1 MKKLFFTLTV
11 LLSSIMIF
19 SSCHSEKMNLSVSG
33 TGQVKL
39 SSMQVTYNSEPL
51 HTVKDPKD
59 DTSRAAEDLDNYV
72 VGIYKSA
79 DNSLVQ
85 EWKYSEMPEIFT
97 LDAGDYKLV
106 AHSQD
111 VEGAQFDAPYCYGE
125 SDVFTIV
132 KDKIVDA
139 GTVSCTLKNVK
150 VTIKYSDDL
159 KPLLSEDTQVT
170 VTLGDESLAYTADET
185 RSGYFHCKATDNVV
199 GVRFE
204 GKVDG
209 ESEPTTIT
217 TSYTVIEG
225 TELIVNYD
233 LVSASNVDPGTGGI
247 VPAMKLKIS
256 DEVLTAELQGSVL
269 PEDDEILDFGKPSIE
284 GVGFDIKQPITVNP
298 GTLQVNLMAPEGMQ
312 HVYVEITSDNEGFLS
327 AASTVFGG
335 ATSFDLAEPA
345 TEEIKNALI
354 NLNFPVGEN
363 IINNK
368 GIVLFDIS
376 PFVGLLFES
385 TFAGK
390 HSFKIRVVDSYDD
403 TAEEELVIDSTSSAQ

>member
-11 LLSSIMIF
+11 LLSGIMIF
-19 SSCHSEKMNLSVSG
+19 SSCHSEKMNLSVTG

-39 SSMQVTYNSEPL
+39 SSMEMTYNTEPMV
-51 HTVKDPKD
+51 TV
-59 DTSRAAEDLDNYV
+59 SRAAEDLNNYV

-125 SDVFTIV
+125 SSVFTIV

-233 LVSASNVDPGTGGI
+233 LVSASYVDPGTGGI

-284 GVGFDIKQPITVNP
+284 GVGFDIKQPVTVNP

-327 AASTVFGG
+327 AASAVFGG

-403 TAEEELVIDSTSSAQ
+403 TAEEELIIDSTSSAQ

>member
-19 SSCHSEKMNLSVSG
+19 SSCHSEKMNLSVTG

-39 SSMQVTYNSEPL
+39 SSMEMTYNTEPL
-51 HTVKDPKD
+51 VTV
-59 DTSRAAEDLDNYV
+59 SRAAEDLNNYV
-72 VGIYKSA
+72 VGIYKSD
-79 DNSLVQ
+79 DNLVQ

-125 SDVFTIV
+125 SSVFTIV

-139 GTVSCTLKNVK
+139 GTVTCTLKNVK
-150 VTIKYSDDL
+150 VTIKYSDNL

-170 VTLGDESLAYTADET
+170 VTLGDESLVYTADET

-209 ESEPTTIT
+209 ETESTTIT
-217 TSYTVIEG
+217 TSYTVAEG

-233 LVSASNVDPGTGGI
+233 LVSASYVDPGTGGM

-269 PEDDEILDFGKPSIE
+269 PVEDEILDFGKPSIE
-284 GVGFDIKQPITVNP
+284 GVGFDIKETFYENP

-354 NLNFPVGEN
+354 NLNFPVGED

-368 GIVLFDIS
+368 GVVLFDIS

-403 TAEEELVIDSTSSAQ
+403 TAEEELIIDSTSSAQ

>member
-19 SSCHSEKMNLSVSG
+19 SSCHSEKMNLSVTG

-39 SSMQVTYNSEPL
+39 SSMQMTYNTEPL
-51 HTVKDPKD
+51 ITV
-59 DTSRAAEDLDNYV
+59 SRATEDLNNYV

-125 SDVFTIV
+125 SSVFTIV

-139 GTVSCTLKNVK
+139 GAVSCTLKNVK

-217 TSYTVIEG
+217 TSYTVLEG

-233 LVSASNVDPGTGGI
+233 LVSASYVDPGTGGI

-354 NLNFPVGEN
+354 NLKFPVGEE

-368 GIVLFDIS
+368 GVVLFDIS

-403 TAEEELVIDSTSSAQ
+403 TAEEELIIDSTSSAQ

>member
-1 MKKLFFTLTV
+1 MKKLFFTLTI
-11 LLSSIMIF
+11 LLSGIMIF
-19 SSCHSEKMNLSVSG
+19 SSCHSEKMNLSVTG

-39 SSMQVTYNSEPL
+39 SSMQMTYNTEPL
-51 HTVKDPKD
+51 ITV
-59 DTSRAAEDLDNYV
+59 SRATEDLNNYV

-125 SDVFTIV
+125 SSVFTIV

-159 KPLLSEDTQVT
+159 KPLLSEDTKVT

-217 TSYTVIEG
+217 TSYTVAEG

-233 LVSASNVDPGTGGI
+233 LVSASYVDPGTGGI

-327 AASTVFGG
+327 AASAVFGG

-390 HSFKIRVVDSYDD
+390 HSFKIKVVDSYDD
-403 TAEEELVIDSTSSAQ
+403 TAEEELIIDSTSSAQ

>member
-1 MKKLFFTLTV
+1 MKKLFFTLTI
-11 LLSSIMIF
+11 LLSGIMIF
-19 SSCHSEKMNLSVSG
+19 SSCHSEKMNLSVTG

-39 SSMQVTYNSEPL
+39 SSMEMTYNTEPMV
-51 HTVKDPKD
+51 TV
-59 DTSRAAEDLDNYV
+59 SRAAEDLNNYV

-125 SDVFTIV
+125 SSVFTIV

-233 LVSASNVDPGTGGI
+233 LVSASYVDPGTGGI

-354 NLNFPVGEN
+354 NLKFPVGEE

-368 GIVLFDIS
+368 GVVLFDIS

-403 TAEEELVIDSTSSAQ
+403 TAEEELIIDSTSSAQ

>member
-11 LLSSIMIF
+11 LLSGIMIF
-19 SSCHSEKMNLSVSG
+19 SSCHSEKMNLSVTG

-39 SSMQVTYNSEPL
+39 SSMQMTYNTEPL
-51 HTVKDPKD
+51 VTV
-59 DTSRAAEDLDNYV
+59 SRAAEDLNNYV

-125 SDVFTIV
+125 SSVFTIV

-185 RSGYFHCKATDNVV
+185 RSGYFHCRATDNVV

-233 LVSASNVDPGTGGI
+233 LVSASYVDPGTGGI
-247 VPAMKLKIS
+247 VPVMKLKIS

-269 PEDDEILDFGKPSIE
+269 PEDNEILDFGKPSIE

-327 AASTVFGG
+327 AASAVFGG

-354 NLNFPVGEN
+354 NLKFPVGEE

-368 GIVLFDIS
+368 GVVLFDIS

-403 TAEEELVIDSTSSAQ
+403 TAEEELIIDSTSSAQ

>member
-11 LLSSIMIF
+11 LLSGIMIF
-19 SSCHSEKMNLSVSG
+19 SSCHSEKMNLSVTG

-39 SSMQVTYNSEPL
+39 SSMQMTYNTEPL
-51 HTVKDPKD
+51 VTV
-59 DTSRAAEDLDNYV
+59 SRAAEDLNNYV
-72 VGIYKSA
+72 VGIYKSD
-79 DNSLVQ
+79 DNSLIQ

-125 SDVFTIV
+125 SSVFTIV

-217 TSYTVIEG
+217 TSYKVIEG

-233 LVSASNVDPGTGGI
+233 LVSASYVDPGTGGI
-247 VPAMKLKIS
+247 VPVMKLKIS

-327 AASTVFGG
+327 AASAVFGG

-403 TAEEELVIDSTSSAQ
+403 TAEEELIIDSTSSAQ

>member
-19 SSCHSEKMNLSVSG
+19 SSCHSEKMNLSVTG

-39 SSMQVTYNSEPL
+39 SSMEMTYNTEPMV
-51 HTVKDPKD
+51 TV
-59 DTSRAAEDLDNYV
+59 SRAAEDLNNYV

-125 SDVFTIV
+125 SSVFTIV

-217 TSYTVIEG
+217 TSYTVAEG

-233 LVSASNVDPGTGGI
+233 LVSASYVDPGTGGI

-327 AASTVFGG
+327 AASAVFGG

-390 HSFKIRVVDSYDD
+390 HSFKIKVVDSYDD
-403 TAEEELVIDSTSSAQ
+403 TAEEELIIDSTSSAQ

>member
-1 MKKLFFTLTV
+1 MKKLFSTLTV
-11 LLSSIMIF
+11 LLSGIMIF
-19 SSCHSEKMNLSVSG
+19 SSCHSEKMNLSVTG

-39 SSMQVTYNSEPL
+39 SSMQMTYNTEPL
-51 HTVKDPKD
+51 ITV
-59 DTSRAAEDLDNYV
+59 SRATEDLNNYV

-79 DNSLVQ
+79 ENSLVQ

-97 LDAGDYKLV
+97 LDAGGYKLV

-125 SDVFTIV
+125 SSVFTIV

-150 VTIKYSDDL
+150 VTIKYSDNL
-159 KPLLSEDTQVT
+159 KHLLSEDTQVT
-170 VTLGDESLAYTADET
+170 VTLDDESLVYTADET

-403 TAEEELVIDSTSSAQ
+403 TAEEELIIDSTSSAQ

>member
-1 MKKLFFTLTV
+1 MKKLIFTLTV

-19 SSCHSEKMNLSVSG
+19 SSCHSEKMNLSVTG

-39 SSMQVTYNSEPL
+39 SSMEMTYNTEPMV
-51 HTVKDPKD
+51 TV
-59 DTSRAAEDLDNYV
+59 SRAAEDLNNYV

-125 SDVFTIV
+125 SSVFTIV

-209 ESEPTTIT
+209 ESEPTPIT

-233 LVSASNVDPGTGGI
+233 LVSASYVDPGTGGI

-256 DEVLTAELQGSVL
+256 DEVFTAELQGSVL

-327 AASTVFGG
+327 AASAVFGG

-390 HSFKIRVVDSYDD
+390 HSFKIKVVDSYDD
-403 TAEEELVIDSTSSAQ
+403 TAEEELIIDSTSSAQ

>member
-1 MKKLFFTLTV
+1 MKKLFFTLTI
-11 LLSSIMIF
+11 LLSGIMIF
-19 SSCHSEKMNLSVSG
+19 SSCHSEKMNLSVTG

-39 SSMQVTYNSEPL
+39 SSMQMTYNTEPMV
-51 HTVKDPKD
+51 TV
-59 DTSRAAEDLDNYV
+59 SRAAEDLNNYV

-125 SDVFTIV
+125 SSVFTIV

-209 ESEPTTIT
+209 ESEPTPIT

-233 LVSASNVDPGTGGI
+233 LVSASYVDPGTGGI

-256 DEVLTAELQGSVL
+256 DEVFTAELQGSVL

-327 AASTVFGG
+327 AASAVFGG

-390 HSFKIRVVDSYDD
+390 HSFKIKVVDSYDD
-403 TAEEELVIDSTSSAQ
+403 TAEEELIIDSTSSAQ

>member
-1 MKKLFFTLTV
+1 MRKLMLKFAV
-11 LLSSIMIF
+11 LLSMVMLYA
-19 SSCHSEKMNLSVSG
+19 CHNEDMNLK
-33 TGQVKL
+33 VKGNGEVRL
-39 SSMQVTYNSEPL
+39 STMKLTYNTEPL
-51 HTVKDPKD
+51 VTE
-59 DTSRAAEDLDNYV
+59 SRASQDAADYIV
-72 VGIYKSA
+72 SIYKN
-79 DNSLVQ
+79 DNTFVK
-85 EWKYSEMPEIFT
+85 EWKYSEMPEVFS
-97 LDAGDYKLV
+97 LEVGKYKIQ
-106 AHSQD
+106 AHSPI

-125 SDVFTIV
+125 SSVFTIV

-217 TSYTVIEG
+217 TSYTVIER

-233 LVSASNVDPGTGGI
+233 LVSASYVDPGTGGI
-247 VPAMKLKIS
+247 VPVMKLKIS

-269 PEDDEILDFGKPSIE
+269 PEDNEILDFGKPSIE

-327 AASTVFGG
+327 AASAVFGG

-354 NLNFPVGEN
+354 NLKFPVGEE

-368 GIVLFDIS
+368 GVVLFDIS

-403 TAEEELVIDSTSSAQ
+403 TAEEELIIDSTSSAQ

>member
-19 SSCHSEKMNLSVSG
+19 SSCHSEKMNLSVTG

-39 SSMQVTYNSEPL
+39 SSMQMTYNTEPL
-51 HTVKDPKD
+51 VTV
-59 DTSRAAEDLDNYV
+59 SRAAEDLNNYV
-72 VGIYKSA
+72 VGIYKSD
-79 DNSLVQ
+79 DNSLIQ

-111 VEGAQFDAPYCYGE
+111 VEGAHFDAPYCYGE
-125 SDVFTIV
+125 SSVFTIE

-150 VTIKYSDDL
+150 VTIKYSDEL

-170 VTLGDESLAYTADET
+170 VTLGDESLTYTADET

-199 GVRFE
+199 GVRLE
-204 GKVDG
+204 GKIDG
-209 ESEPTTIT
+209 ESKPTTIT
-217 TSYTVIEG
+217 TSYTVAEG

-233 LVSASNVDPGTGGI
+233 LVSASYVDPGTGGI

-269 PEDDEILDFGKPSIE
+269 PEDDEILDFGKPSVE
-284 GVGFDIKQPITVNP
+284 GVGFDIKQPVTVNP

-354 NLNFPVGEN
+354 NLNFPVGED

-368 GIVLFDIS
+368 GVVLFDIS

-403 TAEEELVIDSTSSAQ
+403 TAEEELIIDSTSSAQ

>member
-11 LLSSIMIF
+11 LLSGIMIF
-19 SSCHSEKMNLSVSG
+19 SSCHSEKMNLSVTG

-39 SSMQVTYNSEPL
+39 SSMQMTYNTEPL
-51 HTVKDPKD
+51 ITV
-59 DTSRAAEDLDNYV
+59 SRATEDLNNYV

-125 SDVFTIV
+125 SSVFTIV

-217 TSYTVIEG
+217 TSYTVIER

-233 LVSASNVDPGTGGI
+233 LVSASYVDPGTGGI
-247 VPAMKLKIS
+247 VPVMKLKIS

-269 PEDDEILDFGKPSIE
+269 PEDNEILDFGKPSIE

-327 AASTVFGG
+327 AASAVFGG

-354 NLNFPVGEN
+354 NLKFPVGEE

-368 GIVLFDIS
+368 GVVLFDIS

-403 TAEEELVIDSTSSAQ
+403 TAEEELIIDSTSSAQ

>member
-19 SSCHSEKMNLSVSG
+19 SSCSCHSEKMNLSVTG

-39 SSMQVTYNSEPL
+39 SSMEMTYNTEPMV
-51 HTVKDPKD
+51 TV
-59 DTSRAAEDLDNYV
+59 SRAAEDLNNYV

-125 SDVFTIV
+125 SSVFTIV

-209 ESEPTTIT
+209 ESEPTHIT

-233 LVSASNVDPGTGGI
+233 LVSASYVDPGTGGI

-256 DEVLTAELQGSVL
+256 DEVFTAELQGSVL

-327 AASTVFGG
+327 AASAVFGG

-390 HSFKIRVVDSYDD
+390 HSFKIKVVDSYDD
-403 TAEEELVIDSTSSAQ
+403 TAEEELIIDSTSSAQ

>member
-19 SSCHSEKMNLSVSG
+19 SSCHSEKMNLSVTG

-39 SSMQVTYNSEPL
+39 SSMEMTYNTEPMV
-51 HTVKDPKD
+51 TV
-59 DTSRAAEDLDNYV
+59 SRAAEDLNNYV

-125 SDVFTIV
+125 SSVFTIV

-233 LVSASNVDPGTGGI
+233 LVSASYVDPGTGGI

-354 NLNFPVGEN
+354 NLKFPVGEE

-368 GIVLFDIS
+368 GVVLFDIS

-403 TAEEELVIDSTSSAQ
+403 TAEEELIIDSTSSAQ

>member
-1 MKKLFFTLTV
+1 MKKLFFTLTI
-11 LLSSIMIF
+11 LLSGIMIF
-19 SSCHSEKMNLSVSG
+19 SSCHSEKMNLSVTG

-39 SSMQVTYNSEPL
+39 SSMQMTYNTEPL
-51 HTVKDPKD
+51 ITV
-59 DTSRAAEDLDNYV
+59 SRATEDLNNYV

-125 SDVFTIV
+125 SSVFTIV

-204 GKVDG
+204 CKVDG

-217 TSYTVIEG
+217 TSYTVAEG

-233 LVSASNVDPGTGGI
+233 LVSASYVDPGTGGI

-327 AASTVFGG
+327 AASAVFGG

-390 HSFKIRVVDSYDD
+390 HSFKIKVVDSYDD
-403 TAEEELVIDSTSSAQ
+403 TAEEELIIDSTSSAQ

>member
-19 SSCHSEKMNLSVSG
+19 SSCHSEKMNLSVTG

-39 SSMQVTYNSEPL
+39 SSMEMTYNTEPMV
-51 HTVKDPKD
+51 TV
-59 DTSRAAEDLDNYV
+59 SRAAEDLNNYV

-125 SDVFTIV
+125 SSVFTIV

-209 ESEPTTIT
+209 ESEPTHIT

-233 LVSASNVDPGTGGI
+233 LVSASYVDPGTGGI

-256 DEVLTAELQGSVL
+256 DEVFTAELQGSVL

-327 AASTVFGG
+327 AASAVFGG

-390 HSFKIRVVDSYDD
+390 HSFKIKVVDSYDD
-403 TAEEELVIDSTSSAQ
+403 TAEEELIIDSTSSAQ

>member
-11 LLSSIMIF
+11 LLSGIMIF
-19 SSCHSEKMNLSVSG
+19 SSCHSEKMNLSVTG

-39 SSMQVTYNSEPL
+39 SSMEMTYNTEPMV
-51 HTVKDPKD
+51 TV
-59 DTSRAAEDLDNYV
+59 SRAAEDLNNYV

-125 SDVFTIV
+125 SSVFTIV
-132 KDKIVDA
+132 KNKIVDA

-233 LVSASNVDPGTGGI
+233 LVSASYVDPGTGGI

-354 NLNFPVGEN
+354 NLKFPVGEE

-368 GIVLFDIS
+368 GVVLFDIS

-390 HSFKIRVVDSYDD
+390 HSFKIKVVDSYDD
-403 TAEEELVIDSTSSAQ
+403 TAEEELIIDSTSSAQ

>member
-1 MKKLFFTLTV
+1 MKKLFFTLTI
-11 LLSSIMIF
+11 LLSGIMIF
-19 SSCHSEKMNLSVSG
+19 SSCHSEKMNLSVTG

-39 SSMQVTYNSEPL
+39 SSMEMTYNTEPMV
-51 HTVKDPKD
+51 TV
-59 DTSRAAEDLDNYV
+59 SRAAEDLNNYV

-111 VEGAQFDAPYCYGE
+111 VEGALFDAPYCYGE
-125 SDVFTIV
+125 SSVFTIV

-170 VTLGDESLAYTADET
+170 VTLGDESLVYTVDET

-233 LVSASNVDPGTGGI
+233 LVSASYVDPGTGGI

-327 AASTVFGG
+327 AASAVFGG
-335 ATSFDLAEPA
+335 ATSFDLAEPT

-354 NLNFPVGEN
+354 NLKFPVGED

-368 GIVLFDIS
+368 GVVLFDIS

-403 TAEEELVIDSTSSAQ
+403 TAEEELIIDSTSSAQ

>member
-19 SSCHSEKMNLSVSG
+19 SSCHSEKMNLSVAG

-39 SSMQVTYNSEPL
+39 SSMEMTYNTEPL
-51 HTVKDPKD
+51 VTV
-59 DTSRAAEDLDNYV
+59 SRAAEDLNNYV

-79 DNSLVQ
+79 DNSLVK

-139 GTVSCTLKNVK
+139 GTVTCTLKSVK
-150 VTIKYSDDL
+150 VIIKYSDNL

-170 VTLGDESLAYTADET
+170 VTIGDESLVYAVNET

-209 ESEPTTIT
+209 ETESTTIT
-217 TSYTVIEG
+217 TSYTVAEG
-225 TELIVNYD
+225 TELTVNYD
-233 LVSASNVDPGTGGI
+233 LASASSVDPGTGGML
-247 VPAMKLKIS
+247 PAMKLKIS
-256 DEVLTAELQGSVL
+256 EDILTADLQGSVL
-269 PEDDEILDFGKPSIE
+269 PEEDEILDFGKPKIE
-284 GVGFDIKQPITVNP
+284 GVGFDIKETIYENP
-298 GTLQVNLMAPEGMQ
+298 GSLKVNLMAPEGMQ
-312 HVYVEITSDNEGFLS
+312 NVFVEILSDNEGFLNT
-327 AASTVFGG
+327 AAGALGG
-335 ATSFDLAEPA
+335 VTSFDLAHPE
-345 TEEIKNALI
+345 TQEVEDAL
-354 NLNFPVGEN
+354 NGLGFPVGDA
-363 IINNK
+363 IIGNRNV
-368 GIVLFDIS
+368 VLFDIS
-376 PFVGLLFES
+376 LFVGFLFES
-385 TFAGK
+385 TFAGE
-390 HSFKIRVVDSYDD
+390 HTFKIKVVDSYGDYS
-403 TAEEELVIDSTSSAQ
+403 EESLVIDSSSIAQ

>member
-1 MKKLFFTLTV
+1 MKKLFFTLTI
-11 LLSSIMIF
+11 LLSGIMIF
-19 SSCHSEKMNLSVSG
+19 SSCHSEKMNLSVTG

-39 SSMQVTYNSEPL
+39 SSMQMTYNTEPL
-51 HTVKDPKD
+51 ITV
-59 DTSRAAEDLDNYV
+59 SRATEDLNNYV

-125 SDVFTIV
+125 SSVFTIV

-217 TSYTVIEG
+217 TSYTVAEG

-233 LVSASNVDPGTGGI
+233 LVSASYVDPGTGGI

-327 AASTVFGG
+327 AASAVFGG

-390 HSFKIRVVDSYDD
+390 HFFKIKVVDSYDD
-403 TAEEELVIDSTSSAQ
+403 TAEEELIIDSTSSAQ

>member
-19 SSCHSEKMNLSVSG
+19 SSCHSEKMNLSVTG

-39 SSMQVTYNSEPL
+39 SSMEMTYNTEPMV
-51 HTVKDPKD
+51 TV
-59 DTSRAAEDLDNYV
+59 SRAAEDLNNYV

-125 SDVFTIV
+125 SSVFTIV

-139 GTVSCTLKNVK
+139 GTVSCALKNVK

-209 ESEPTTIT
+209 ESEPTPIT

-233 LVSASNVDPGTGGI
+233 LVSASYVDPGTGGI

-327 AASTVFGG
+327 AASAVFGG

-390 HSFKIRVVDSYDD
+390 HSFKIKVVDSYDD
-403 TAEEELVIDSTSSAQ
+403 TAEEELIIDSTSSAQ

>member
-11 LLSSIMIF
+11 LLSGIMIF
-19 SSCHSEKMNLSVSG
+19 SSCHSEKMNLSVTG

-39 SSMQVTYNSEPL
+39 SSMQMTYNTEPMV
-51 HTVKDPKD
+51 TV
-59 DTSRAAEDLDNYV
+59 SRAAEDLNNYV

-125 SDVFTIV
+125 SSVFTIV

-233 LVSASNVDPGTGGI
+233 LVSASYVDPGTGGI

-298 GTLQVNLMAPEGMQ
+298 GTLQVNLMAPEGML

-327 AASTVFGG
+327 AASAVFGG

-354 NLNFPVGEN
+354 NLNFPVGEE

-368 GIVLFDIS
+368 GVVLFDIS

-390 HSFKIRVVDSYDD
+390 HSFKIKVVDSYDD
-403 TAEEELVIDSTSSAQ
+403 TAEEELIIDSTSSAQ

>member
-19 SSCHSEKMNLSVSG
+19 SSCHSEKMNLSVTG

-39 SSMQVTYNSEPL
+39 SSMEMTYNTEPMV
-51 HTVKDPKD
+51 TV
-59 DTSRAAEDLDNYV
+59 SRAAEDLNNYV

-125 SDVFTIV
+125 SSVFTIV

-233 LVSASNVDPGTGGI
+233 LVSASYVDPGTGGI

-327 AASTVFGG
+327 AASAVFGG

-390 HSFKIRVVDSYDD
+390 HSFKIKVVDSYDD
-403 TAEEELVIDSTSSAQ
+403 IAEEELIIDSTSSAQ

>member
-19 SSCHSEKMNLSVSG
+19 SSCHSEKMNLSVTG

-39 SSMQVTYNSEPL
+39 SSMEMTYNTEPMV
-51 HTVKDPKD
+51 TV
-59 DTSRAAEDLDNYV
+59 SRAAEDLNNYV

-125 SDVFTIV
+125 SSVFTIV

-199 GVRFE
+199 GVQFE

-209 ESEPTTIT
+209 ESEPTPIT

-233 LVSASNVDPGTGGI
+233 LVSASYVDPGTGGI

-354 NLNFPVGEN
+354 NLKFPVGEE

-368 GIVLFDIS
+368 GVVLFDIS

-403 TAEEELVIDSTSSAQ
+403 TAEEELIIDSTSSAQ

>member
-11 LLSSIMIF
+11 LLSGIMIF
-19 SSCHSEKMNLSVSG
+19 SSCHSEKMNLSVTG

-39 SSMQVTYNSEPL
+39 SSMQMTYNTEPMV
-51 HTVKDPKD
+51 TV
-59 DTSRAAEDLDNYV
+59 SRAAEDLNNYV

-125 SDVFTIV
+125 SSVFTIV

-233 LVSASNVDPGTGGI
+233 LVSASYVDPGTGGI

-354 NLNFPVGEN
+354 NLKFPVGEE

-368 GIVLFDIS
+368 GVVLFDIS

-403 TAEEELVIDSTSSAQ
+403 TAEEELIIDSTSSAQ

>member
-19 SSCHSEKMNLSVSG
+19 SSCHSEKMNLSVTG

-39 SSMQVTYNSEPL
+39 SSMQMTYNTEPL
-51 HTVKDPKD
+51 VTV
-59 DTSRAAEDLDNYV
+59 SRAAEDLNNYV

-111 VEGAQFDAPYCYGE
+111 VEGAQFDAPCCYGE
-125 SDVFTIV
+125 SSVFTIV

-150 VTIKYSDDL
+150 VTIKYSDEL

-170 VTLGDESLAYTADET
+170 VTLGDESLAYTPDET

-209 ESEPTTIT
+209 ESKPTTIT

-233 LVSASNVDPGTGGI
+233 LVSASYVDPGTGGI

-354 NLNFPVGEN
+354 NLKFPVGEE

-368 GIVLFDIS
+368 GVVLFDIS

-403 TAEEELVIDSTSSAQ
+403 TAEEELIIDSTSSAQ

>member
-11 LLSSIMIF
+11 LLSGIMIF
-19 SSCHSEKMNLSVSG
+19 SSCHSEKMNLSVTG

-39 SSMQVTYNSEPL
+39 SSMQMTYNTEPL
-51 HTVKDPKD
+51 ITV
-59 DTSRAAEDLDNYV
+59 SRATEDLNNYV

-125 SDVFTIV
+125 SSVFTIV

-185 RSGYFHCKATDNVV
+185 RSGYFHCRATDNVV

-217 TSYTVIEG
+217 TPYTVIEG

-233 LVSASNVDPGTGGI
+233 LVSASYVDPGTGGI
-247 VPAMKLKIS
+247 VPVMKLKIS

-327 AASTVFGG
+327 AASAVFGG

-354 NLNFPVGEN
+354 NLKFPVGEE

-368 GIVLFDIS
+368 GVVLFDIS

-403 TAEEELVIDSTSSAQ
+403 TAEEELIIDSTSSAQ

>member
-1 MKKLFFTLTV
+1 MKKLFFTLTI
-11 LLSSIMIF
+11 LLSGIMIF
-19 SSCHSEKMNLSVSG
+19 SSCHSEKMNLSVTG

-39 SSMQVTYNSEPL
+39 SSMQMTYNTEPL
-51 HTVKDPKD
+51 ITV
-59 DTSRAAEDLDNYV
+59 SRATEDLNNYV

-125 SDVFTIV
+125 SSVFTIV

-209 ESEPTTIT
+209 ESEPTPIT

-233 LVSASNVDPGTGGI
+233 LVSASYVDPGTGGI

-354 NLNFPVGEN
+354 NLKFPVGEE

-368 GIVLFDIS
+368 GVVLFDIS

-403 TAEEELVIDSTSSAQ
+403 TAEEELIIDSTSSAQ

>member
-11 LLSSIMIF
+11 LLSGIMIF
-19 SSCHSEKMNLSVSG
+19 SSCHSEKMNLSVTG

-39 SSMQVTYNSEPL
+39 SSMQMTYNTEPL
-51 HTVKDPKD
+51 ITV
-59 DTSRAAEDLDNYV
+59 SRATEDLNNYV

-125 SDVFTIV
+125 SSVFTIV

-185 RSGYFHCKATDNVV
+185 RSGYFHCRATDNVV

-233 LVSASNVDPGTGGI
+233 LVSASYVDPGTGGI
-247 VPAMKLKIS
+247 VPVMKLKIS

-327 AASTVFGG
+327 AASAVFGG

-354 NLNFPVGEN
+354 NLKFPVGEE

-368 GIVLFDIS
+368 GVVLFDIS

-403 TAEEELVIDSTSSAQ
+403 TAEEELIIDSTSSAQ

>member
-19 SSCHSEKMNLSVSG
+19 SSCHSEKMNLSVTG

-39 SSMQVTYNSEPL
+39 SSMEMTYNTEPMV
-51 HTVKDPKD
+51 TV
-59 DTSRAAEDLDNYV
+59 SRAAEDLNNYV

-125 SDVFTIV
+125 SSVFTIV

-139 GTVSCTLKNVK
+139 GAVSCTLKNVK

-217 TSYTVIEG
+217 TSYTVLEG

-233 LVSASNVDPGTGGI
+233 LVSASYVDPGTGGI

-298 GTLQVNLMAPEGMQ
+298 GTLHVNLMAPEGMQ

-354 NLNFPVGEN
+354 NLKFPVGEE

-368 GIVLFDIS
+368 GVVLFDIS

-403 TAEEELVIDSTSSAQ
+403 TAEEELIIDSTSSAQ

>member
-11 LLSSIMIF
+11 LLSGIMIF
-19 SSCHSEKMNLSVSG
+19 SSCHSEKMNLSVTG

-39 SSMQVTYNSEPL
+39 SSMEMTYNTEPMV
-51 HTVKDPKD
+51 TV
-59 DTSRAAEDLDNYV
+59 SRAAEDLNNYV

-125 SDVFTIV
+125 SSVFTIV

-233 LVSASNVDPGTGGI
+233 LVSASYVDPGTGGI

-354 NLNFPVGEN
+354 NLKFPVGEE

-368 GIVLFDIS
+368 GVVLFDIS

-390 HSFKIRVVDSYDD
+390 HSFKIKVVDSYDD
-403 TAEEELVIDSTSSAQ
+403 TAEEELIIDSTSSAQ

>member
-19 SSCHSEKMNLSVSG
+19 SSCHSEKMNFSVNK
-33 TGQVKL
+33 TGQLKL
-39 SSMQVTYNSEPL
+39 SSMQMTYNTEPL
-51 HTVKDPKD
+51 VTV
-59 DTSRAAEDLDNYV
+59 SRAAKDLNSYI
-72 VGIYKSA
+72 VGIYKSD

-85 EWKYSEMPEIFT
+85 EWKYNEMPEVFT
-97 LDAGDYKLV
+97 LEVGSYKLV

-125 SDVFTIV
+125 SEVFNIE
-132 KDKIVDA
+132 KDKIIDA
-139 GTVSCTLKNVK
+139 GTVECTLKNVK

-159 KPLLSEDTQVT
+159 KPLLSDDSKVT
-170 VTLGDESLAYTADET
+170 VTLGNEELVYTVDET
-185 RSGYFHCKATDNVV
+185 RSGYFHCKPNNNLVNVV
-199 GVRFE
+199 FD

-209 ESEPTTIT
+209 EIESTPIT
-217 TSYTVIEG
+217 TSYQVDAG
-225 TELIVNYD
+225 TELLITYD
-233 LVSASNVDPGTGGI
+233 IVSASEVDPGTGGM
-247 VPAMKLKIS
+247 VPSMTLKIS
-256 DEVLTAELQGSVL
+256 DEVLKAELQGSVL

-284 GVGFDIKQPITVNP
+284 GVGFDINQPVTVNP
-298 GTLQVNLMAPEGMQ
+298 GQLQVNLMAPEGMQ

-354 NLNFPVGEN
+354 SLNFPVGED

-368 GIVLFDIS
+368 GVVLFDIS

-385 TFAGK
+385 AFAGK

-403 TAEEELVIDSTSSAQ
+403 SAEEELVIDSTSSAQK

>member
-19 SSCHSEKMNLSVSG
+19 SSCHSEKMNLSVTG

-39 SSMQVTYNSEPL
+39 SSMEMTYNTEPMV
-51 HTVKDPKD
+51 TV
-59 DTSRAAEDLDNYV
+59 SRAAEDLNNYV

-125 SDVFTIV
+125 SSVFTIV

-233 LVSASNVDPGTGGI
+233 LVSASYVDPGTGGI

-327 AASTVFGG
+327 AASAVFGG

-390 HSFKIRVVDSYDD
+390 HSFKIKVVDSYDD
-403 TAEEELVIDSTSSAQ
+403 TAEEELIIDSTSSAQ

>member
-1 MKKLFFTLTV
+1 
-11 LLSSIMIF
+11 
-19 SSCHSEKMNLSVSG
+19 MNLSVTG

-39 SSMQVTYNSEPL
+39 SSMEMTYNTEPMV
-51 HTVKDPKD
+51 TV
-59 DTSRAAEDLDNYV
+59 SRAAEDLNNYV

-125 SDVFTIV
+125 SSVFTIV

-139 GTVSCTLKNVK
+139 GTVSCTLKNLK

-209 ESEPTTIT
+209 ESEPTHIT

-233 LVSASNVDPGTGGI
+233 LVSASYVDPGTGGI

-256 DEVLTAELQGSVL
+256 DEVFTAELQGSVL

-327 AASTVFGG
+327 AASAVFGG

-390 HSFKIRVVDSYDD
+390 HSFKIKVVDSYDD
-403 TAEEELVIDSTSSAQ
+403 TAEEELIIDSTSSAQ